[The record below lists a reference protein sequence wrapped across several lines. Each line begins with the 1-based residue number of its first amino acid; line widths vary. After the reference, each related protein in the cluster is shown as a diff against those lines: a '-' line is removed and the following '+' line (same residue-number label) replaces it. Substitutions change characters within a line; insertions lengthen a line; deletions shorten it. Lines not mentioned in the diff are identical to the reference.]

1 MGETAAFYS
10 FINERACSVVPQNSQ
25 RALDLGLFM
34 QTAGLHPRPPPP
46 HNAASWS
53 TFLGAFPASWLVW
66 FVDVLRSTEPEKAP
80 AVCMRTECGV
90 CGVYF
95 SYALSGYI
103 QVTTANIFLLLLKQN
118 KKICHREP
126 GTSSVCTYCDM

>member
-1 MGETAAFYS
+1 MGETVAFYS

-53 TFLGAFPASWLVW
+53 IFLGPHSRLPGLSGLWM
-66 FVDVLRSTEPEKAP
+66 
-80 AVCMRTECGV
+80 CCGV
-90 CGVYF
+90 QSPRRPLPCAC
-95 SYALSGYI
+95 SLSVGFVASI
-103 QVTTANIFLLLLKQN
+103 SPMLFLGMFRQQPQTFFFN
-118 KKICHREP
+118 
-126 GTSSVCTYCDM
+126 